1 MRQRLRNRFVL
12 ATAACLLASA
22 CSGLGSWSRGDA
34 DVRRRARIERAEY
47 LELEIARLK
56 ADLRQAEEAMLAIG
70 AGLRGGHT
78 RAHAVSALAEAR
90 ISVERAGESA
100 AWRRSQLEEAR
111 AKLEEAERQIQAGHS
126 GTALYFASRARR
138 IADTPNQEAR
148 RPPAGESAG
157 GALGRGPD
165 PRRPHRRH
173 PRVSR
178 AAQTQLVAGADSV
191 GSAGLGARIAA
202 ARSLIPCPTSA
213 PQRRRSP
220 CPPPSPGRAPDR
232 RR

>member
-1 MRQRLRNRFVL
+1 MRQRLRSRFAL
-12 ATAACLLASA
+12 ATAACLLATA

-34 DVRRRARIERAEY
+34 DVRRRARIERTEY

-56 ADLRQAEEAMLAIG
+56 ADLRQAEEAMLTIG

-126 GTALYFASRARR
+126 GAALYFASRARR
-138 IADTPNQEAR
+138 IADTLNQEAR
-148 RPPAGESAG
+148 RVAESP
-157 GALGRGPD
+157 GAK
-165 PRRPHRRH
+165 
-173 PRVSR
+173 
-178 AAQTQLVAGADSV
+178 LVARPQV
-191 GSAGLGARIAA
+191 NLRAGPSDDDPILGVLTAA
-202 ARSLIPCPTSA
+202 TPVFPEQRKSSWWLVRTPSGQLGWVHASLL
-213 PQRRRSP
+213 R
-220 CPPPSPGRAPDR
+220 DR
-232 RR
+232 